1 MLARAQRFVGIRIL
15 ALVQRGTRAV
25 EVLKIVHDAPR
36 EIVADSR
43 EVAKRGDAEYE
54 EEGSDERSAEVQ

>member
-1 MLARAQRFVGIRIL
+1 
-15 ALVQRGTRAV
+15 
-25 EVLKIVHDAPR
+25 LKIVHDAPG